1 MNYEEQISPMR
12 PCCIQHFEG
21 ISVGHVMIPLKSRDI
36 AQLDKLFIS
45 RPSPRHYSMI

>member
-21 ISVGHVMIPLKSRDI
+21 ISVGHVMIPRDI